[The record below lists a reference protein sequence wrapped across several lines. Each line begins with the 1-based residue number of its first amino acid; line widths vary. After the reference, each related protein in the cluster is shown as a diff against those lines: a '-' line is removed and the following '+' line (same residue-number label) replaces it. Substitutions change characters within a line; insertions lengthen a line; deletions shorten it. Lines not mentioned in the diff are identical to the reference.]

1 MFPVGHRSM
10 KLEPDIVFSW
20 GQKKTHLYLGLRSSG
35 LKEGLVLQ
43 NNKLWICPMRSRMLL
58 TPLLVG
64 NGKRDEI
71 TSKWISL
78 GSQDLFIYS
87 IPCSKK
93 NQPYLSYS
101 LQITQKLFSEK
112 PWIWEKKNT
121 FSFATDLYIT
131 ENSSLTGSKM
141 GATSFLSSSTQADKT
156 ARWSWLSSTERLYP
170 VSGRVNYTYNLSHS
184 RL

>member
-43 NNKLWICPMRSRMLL
+43 NNKLWICPMRSRMFL

-112 PWIWEKKNT
+112 PWIWEKK
-121 FSFATDLYIT
+121 I
-131 ENSSLTGSKM
+131 
-141 GATSFLSSSTQADKT
+141 LSSPLQQIYTLLKT
-156 ARWSWLSSTERLYP
+156 LLWLDPKWVPHLSWVLVPKLTKQPGDHGWAEQRDFILCLA
-170 VSGRVNYTYNLSHS
+170 G
-184 RL
+184 